1 MKLTQ
6 ARNRDLPA
14 PAASAT
20 LALEHF
26 LPYRLAVLS
35 FRVSR
40 GIARVYADR
49 FGLTIPEWR
58 VLAVLGRYPGISAN
72 EVAER
77 SAMDKVMVSRAVAR
91 LLEAGLLKRR
101 TDAADRRRS
110 ALALSPRGAAVYAE
124 VVPQARALEADVLA
138 VLTPAEAAEF
148 DRLLDKLLA
157 RTAGT
162 NAP

>member
-1 MKLTQ
+1 MQ
-6 ARNRDLPA
+6 ARNRALPA
-14 PAASAT
+14 QASAT

-40 GIARVYADR
+40 GIARVYAER

-91 LLEAGLLKRR
+91 LLEAELLKRR

-110 ALALSPRGAAVYAE
+110 ALALSARGAAVYAE
-124 VVPQARALEADVLA
+124 VVPQALALEAAVLA
-138 VLTPAEAAEF
+138 ALTPAEAAAF
-148 DRLLDKLLA
+148 DRLLDKLLE
-157 RTAGT
+157 RTAGEG
-162 NAP
+162 ASQDL

>member
-1 MKLTQ
+1 M
-6 ARNRDLPA
+6 
-14 PAASAT
+14 
-20 LALEHF
+20 LALERF
-26 LPYRLAVLS
+26 LPYRLAVLG

-58 VLAVLGRYPGISAN
+58 VLAVLGRYPEISAN

-91 LLEAGLLKRR
+91 LLGAGLLKRR
-101 TDAADRRRS
+101 MDAADRRRS
-110 ALALSPRGAAVYAE
+110 ALALSSRGAAVYAE
-124 VVPQARALEADVLA
+124 VVPQALALEADVLA
-138 VLTPAEAAEF
+138 AFTPAEAAEF

-157 RTAGT
+157 RTAGA